1 MFDEL
6 SVEQICTH
14 YGEERDKNRGAVV
27 TPIFQTSSYSL
38 DSDYEYTRGNVPN
51 FEVVERKLAA
61 LDHAEDA
68 VLVSSGCSA
77 AAAVLHATL
86 KAGDHVVAVRASYP
100 GSRQNIE
107 ALEPMGITHTYIQGK
122 TIEEFEAAILP
133 NTRLIYLESP
143 SSFVFEI
150 QPLEEVAALA
160 KSKGIYTAIDNTC
173 ATPLYQNP
181 LDWGI
186 DLIVYSAS
194 KYFGGHAD
202 VVAGVVV
209 GSGELI
215 KRVRKQRGVYGW
227 ITSPLNAWL
236 IERGLR
242 TLPVRVP
249 AISSNARAVVKYM
262 ESHRNVKK
270 VFYPEAESFD
280 QKELYHKYMR
290 GAGGLFSFQ
299 AKTEDR
305 SKYQEFIRRCRIFQ
319 NAVSWGGY
327 ESLVYSVGAVKAPV
341 TPLGNAI
348 MHGGVMRMYTGL
360 ENVDDLLNDIE
371 QALKAFD

>member
-160 KSKGIYTAIDNTC
+160 RSKGIYTAIDNTC

-242 TLPVRVP
+242 TLPVRVS

-327 ESLVYSVGAVKAPV
+327 ESLVYSVGAVKAPT

>member
-249 AISSNARAVVKYM
+249 AISRNAQAVVKYM

>member
-160 KSKGIYTAIDNTC
+160 RSKGIYTAIDNTC

-242 TLPVRVP
+242 TLPVRVS

-305 SKYQEFIRRCRIFQ
+305 SKYQEFIRRCCIFQ

>member
-6 SVEQICTH
+6 TLEQICTH

-27 TPIFQTSSYSL
+27 TPIFQTSSYAL

-249 AISSNARAVVKYM
+249 AISRNAQAVVKYM
-262 ESHRNVKK
+262 ENHRNVKK

-327 ESLVYSVGAVKAPV
+327 ESLVYSVCAVNAPT

-348 MHGGVMRMYTGL
+348 THGGVMRMYTGL
-360 ENVDDLLNDIE
+360 ENTDDLLNDIE

>member
-150 QPLEEVAALA
+150 QPLEEVVALA

-249 AISSNARAVVKYM
+249 AISRNARAVVKYM

-360 ENVDDLLNDIE
+360 ENTDDLLCDIE

>member
-6 SVEQICTH
+6 TLEQICTH
-14 YGEERDKNRGAVV
+14 YGEERDKNRVAVV

-262 ESHRNVKK
+262 ENHRNVKK

-327 ESLVYSVGAVKAPV
+327 ESLVYSVGAVKAPT

-360 ENVDDLLNDIE
+360 ENTDDLLNDIE